1 MYVKIELKAPQ
12 MSQTSVMPYDGV
24 PWTFSMRTSHLSVN
38 KFQNLV
44 KVSYIGTTSVECKKN
59 YFSTCWSQLVYLVTN
74 MHYYEKKSFF
84 SFSNSVHPEKRG
96 LLFCFFLL
104 FIKLHLLQGCQAVT
118 TKDQVPSKTIR
129 GHYILFIK
137 LHLIESLS

>member
-1 MYVKIELKAPQ
+1 M
-12 MSQTSVMPYDGV
+12 
-24 PWTFSMRTSHLSVN
+24 
-38 KFQNLV
+38 
-44 KVSYIGTTSVECKKN
+44 
-59 YFSTCWSQLVYLVTN
+59 LVTISLPCYN
-74 MHYYEKKSFF
+74 MHYYEKKSVF
-84 SFSNSVHPEKRG
+84 SFSNSVQPEKWE